1 MYFWLLPYLHS
12 FFKRA
17 KTITR
22 EPISLLSFEYFVI
35 FVFYRTGRTV
45 LQELLPSG
53 LLVGLAAQRE
63 GVPFPAFVEALL
75 MEITFK
81 ILREA
86 GVRMPRA
93 IGQSV
98 SIVGTLVIGQA
109 AGSSIHDDQVAEKNI
124 FGSFKNAGN
133 RGRVGQRGY
142 R

>member
-1 MYFWLLPYLHS
+1 M
-12 FFKRA
+12 
-17 KTITR
+17 
-22 EPISLLSFEYFVI
+22 
-35 FVFYRTGRTV
+35 
-45 LQELLPSG
+45 
-53 LLVGLAAQRE
+53 LVGLAAQRE